1 MIGMEPLK
9 VIFIILLS
17 NIKKLY
23 TKIIKILLTYQ
34 ADSNNNQTQMN
45 YNACDLT
52 KQAVDRN
59 GIIATYTCCMNQDHV
74 EMVLRSDRVLFR
86 LGKDNTLL
94 GIDLI
99 DISKEE
105 HQMLKIA
112 LE

>member
-17 NIKKLY
+17 NIKKQY
-23 TKIIKILLTYQ
+23 TKIIKILLIYQ

-45 YNACDLT
+45 YHACDLT
-52 KQAVDRN
+52 EQAVDPN
-59 GIIATYTCCMNQDHV
+59 GIIAAYTCCMNQDHV
-74 EMVLRSDRVLFR
+74 EMVARSDRVLFR
-86 LGKDNTLL
+86 LGKDNILL
-94 GIDLI
+94 GIALI
-99 DISKEE
+99 DINREE